1 MYSKSIQKL
10 IDQFSKFPTIG
21 PRTAARFVFYL
32 QKLSKKEVKEL
43 IESIIN
49 LKKYLKTC
57 SFCFNTFEGDEELCN
72 ICKNPSRNKT
82 LLCIIE
88 KETDLISLEKTK
100 KYNGFYFILGGSV
113 STLKK
118 DDIRKLRT
126 KELIS
131 RIKNPQ
137 KFGVSGASLKEIII
151 ATNPTTKGEAT
162 ALYLQRML
170 KPLNIKITRLGRG
183 LPLGGELEYAD
194 EETLTNALENRK

>member
-1 MYSKSIQKL
+1 MYSKSVQKL

-32 QKLSKKEVKEL
+32 QKLPKKEVKDL

-57 SFCFNTFEGDEELCN
+57 SFCFNTFEDEKNLCE
-72 ICKNPSRNKT
+72 ICKNPLRDKT
-82 LLCIIE
+82 LLCLVE

-100 KYNGFYFILGGSV
+100 QYKGLYFILEGVLS
-113 STLKK
+113 SPKK
-118 DDIRKLRT
+118 GKIKKLQVQ
-126 KELIS
+126 ELVN

-137 KFGVSGASLKEIII
+137 KFGILNSEFNEIIL
-151 ATNPTTKGEAT
+151 ALNPTTKGEAVI
-162 ALYLQRML
+162 LYLQRAL
-170 KPLNIKITRLGRG
+170 KPLNKKITRLGRG

-194 EETLTNALENRK
+194 EETLKSALEGRK